1 MELVR
6 RFNVDLDA
14 TETISNANSYVDKVI
29 QRRSNSYIN
38 LEDLSPKELASMY
51 KQLVGILTNEYK
63 RLVEEPQN

>member
-38 LEDLSPKELASMY
+38 LENLSSRELASMY
-51 KQLVGILTNEYK
+51 KQLVSILSNEYK
-63 RLVEEPQN
+63 RLVGEPQD

>member
-38 LEDLSPKELASMY
+38 LENLSSRELASMY
-51 KQLVGILTNEYK
+51 KQLVSILSNEYK
-63 RLVEEPQN
+63 RLVEEPQD

>member
-38 LEDLSPKELASMY
+38 LGDLSSRELANMY
-51 KQLVGILTNEYK
+51 KQLVGILSNEYK
-63 RLVEEPQN
+63 RLVEEPQD

>member
-38 LEDLSPKELASMY
+38 LEDLSSKELANMY